1 MPEMEEDYKV
11 YVPVVFGATAIILN
25 FMAYLIVRKVTFYR
39 TTPRRMWCC
48 AWTCVMTSLLLLST
62 GGFEIYVVLIWRIPG
77 QSLIG
82 FLTVLSGFYW
92 LAQGIRYQKNART
105 QSAGYQA
112 FNHDDDSSHRHR
124 EEPERRRSNAPLIV
138 EVDSNN
144 PAISIERD
152 ISSSLSVKSSGKS
165 GKARYSQP
173 LIRNAVPPSP
183 FIGTQGTDS
192 YVAIPMS
199 ITKTQPPRSDS
210 NTPQGTGSTLGHLD
224 LNDEEDNDDDIEM
237 NDTLTEQH
245 AEDSIYIEE
254 EEEEDGSKVD
264 EVETPMGSPERKTSE
279 GNDTMCW
286 SFN

>member
-1 MPEMEEDYKV
+1 
-11 YVPVVFGATAIILN
+11 
-25 FMAYLIVRKVTFYR
+25 
-39 TTPRRMWCC
+39 
-48 AWTCVMTSLLLLST
+48 MTSMLLFST
-62 GGFEIYVVLIWRIPG
+62 GGFEIYVVVIWSMAG

-112 FNHDDDSSHRHR
+112 FNHDDDSSHRSR

-144 PAISIERD
+144 PAVSIERD
-152 ISSSLSVKSSGKS
+152 ISSSLSAKSSGKS
-165 GKARYSQP
+165 GKARFSQP

-183 FIGTQGTDS
+183 FIGTQ
-192 YVAIPMS
+192 
-199 ITKTQPPRSDS
+199 DS

-254 EEEEDGSKVD
+254 EDEEEDGKVD
-264 EVETPMGSPERKTSE
+264 EEVTPMGSPERK
-279 GNDTMCW
+279 
-286 SFN
+286 